1 MVIYKDGDK
10 ARFTA
15 HMNNEHGAFF
25 DIDYLL
31 ASCLLETDQKDA
43 VAKTVKASGKVHPML
58 EESGAGQDAGVTL
71 REEAAYNPPE
81 APERVEN
88 LVVKKE
94 KPDFPGPG
102 DNSDLQCGSCETQFG
117 TQEAF
122 QQHQRK
128 DCKKKFK
135 KKNIEC
141 DECGQHFT
149 TKKSLRNHKEMMHNK
164 DINIKKERYDDPSM
178 DPNLMYPSF
187 SAENTENASFNEH
200 VSRGDDVSTHG
211 VEGYN
216 SATMN
221 CYGDAYPDYGASNTA
236 YGNNID
242 AYAGA
247 NLETYGS
254 RPEMYNT
261 NNDDETYGATS
272 DKYQSHGD
280 DIGQIMNDVRKEN
293 PRYLDQV
300 LSEARKRNP
309 EELDQMLSQAR
320 KRSADD
326 LDQMLDDVKRQNED
340 LYEKSGEPVAA
351 ESSAKVANPASERF
365 YCQVESCGKSYSA
378 KSNKQIH
385 EKKAHNIMSER
396 SRKKL
401 KGSEE
406 EQEPDPKNE
415 TLEVKEKETNIKW
428 DELAKLRAQYYDTS
442 PVSKTTETPDAS
454 DVSIQ
459 YNPKLESSFPRPFSP
474 ADTSMGQHETTT
486 EEHPTF
492 DTAPSYP
499 NISQSNTAP
508 SYPDISQSKYF
519 TKNPNVITNARG
531 KSISL
536 FNETPAAGLSEKW
549 RMRSFETTTKA
560 GSKALIKHY
569 LTPELKVLKTGLAV
583 VEYLRLTGEM
593 GTDQILET
601 ARALNI
607 SEGKLKK
614 TLYE

>member
-1 MVIYKDGDK
+1 
-10 ARFTA
+10 
-15 HMNNEHGAFF
+15 MNNEHGAFF

-31 ASCLLETDQKDA
+31 ASCLLEKDQKDA

-58 EESGAGQDAGVTL
+58 EESGTSQDASVTL

-81 APERVEN
+81 VPERVEN

-102 DNSDLQCGSCETQFG
+102 DNSDLQCGSCDTQFG

-128 DCKKKFK
+128 ECKKKLK

-141 DECGQHFT
+141 DECGQHFI

-164 DINIKKERYDDPSM
+164 DINIKKEGFDANM
-178 DPNLMYPSF
+178 DPNLMYPNYP
-187 SAENTENASFNEH
+187 AENTENASFNEH
-200 VSRGDDVSTHG
+200 ANRSDDVNTHG
-211 VEGYN
+211 AEGYN
-216 SATMN
+216 S
-221 CYGDAYPDYGASNTA
+221 YGDAYPDNYGASSNT
-236 YGNNID
+236 YGTNTSV
-242 AYAGA
+242 YASA
-247 NLETYGS
+247 NLENYGS

-261 NNDDETYGATS
+261 NNHDETYGATS

-300 LSEARKRNP
+300 LNEARKRNP
-309 EELDQMLSQAR
+309 EELDQMLSQAK
-320 KRSADD
+320 KRSAED
-326 LDQMLDDVKRQNED
+326 LDQMLDDVRRQNED
-340 LYEKSGEPVAA
+340 LYEKSGEPLADSIGKVAA
-351 ESSAKVANPASERF
+351 PVSERF

-406 EQEPDPKNE
+406 EQGPNPMNE
-415 TLEVKEKETNIKW
+415 TVEVEVQAKEADIKW
-428 DELAKLRAQYYDTS
+428 DELDKLRAQFYGDGSMTID
-442 PVSKTTETPDAS
+442 KTTETPNG
-454 DVSIQ
+454 
-459 YNPKLESSFPRPFSP
+459 YNPKIESSFPRPLSP
-474 ADTSMGQHETTT
+474 DTRMDHHETTT
-486 EEHPTF
+486 EEHANNENEA
-492 DTAPSYP
+492 AP
-499 NISQSNTAP
+499 N
-508 SYPDISQSKYF
+508 YPDISQSKYF
-519 TKNPNVITNARG
+519 TRNPKVITNARG

-536 FNETPAAGLSEKW
+536 FNETPAGLSEKW
-549 RMRSFETTTKA
+549 RVRSFETTTKA

-569 LTPELKVLKTGLAV
+569 LTPELKVLKNGLAV

-593 GTDQILET
+593 GTDQILEI
-601 ARALNI
+601 AKALNI
-607 SEGKLKK
+607 SDGKLK
-614 TLYE
+614 TLYV